1 MLALTKRRT
10 EDNEL
15 LVADIAFAYDNG
27 DLVKLLIKRGDAI
40 KAGNQIKLIALN
52 AEI

>member
-1 MLALTKRRT
+1 MLALTKRST
-10 EDNEL
+10 EDKEL

-27 DLVKLLIKRGDAI
+27 DLVKLLIKRGDEI
-40 KAGNQIKLIALN
+40 KAGNELRLKALN